1 LFSGIVEDEASAVFD
16 EVFCITDKSYG
27 LEFAMSNAKQ
37 ILFDFTLGF
46 ARKIEELTIKN
57 KR

>member
-1 LFSGIVEDEASAVFD
+1 
-16 EVFCITDKSYG
+16 
-27 LEFAMSNAKQ
+27 MNNAKQ

-46 ARKIEELTIKN
+46 ASKIEKLTIKN